1 LRIPLAFAAL
11 VSGFSLAA
19 ISAHAQPPAGANG
32 PVRRNGTVTSVS
44 ADSLTVKDKDGKET
58 QLGLA
63 KGWTLVTTKEV
74 PQDAIKPGGFVAT
87 ANLNQADGVGKSI
100 EIRLFEPGA
109 KLGEGSRPMA
119 APNTTMT
126 NANVTKVAK
135 TAAGLEIDVAYPGG
149 SRHIIVPPDMKVIA
163 SIPTDTS
170 ALKAGA
176 AVAALAT
183 RDPDGSLKV
192 ARVQMN

>member
-1 LRIPLAFAAL
+1 MRTPLPFAAAL
-11 VSGFSLAA
+11 TAGLALAA
-19 ISAHAQPPAGANG
+19 AALAQPPAAPNG
-32 PVRRNGTVTSVS
+32 PVRLAGTVS
-44 ADSLTVKDKDGKET
+44 AISAYSLTVKAKDGTET
-58 QLGLA
+58 KLGLA

-100 EIRLFEPGA
+100 EIRLFEPGSH
-109 KLGEGSRPMA
+109 LGEGSRPMA

-126 NANVTKVAK
+126 NANVTKVEK
-135 TAAGLEIDVAYPGG
+135 TANGLEIDVAFPGG

-163 SIPTDTS
+163 SIPTDPS

-176 AVAALAT
+176 TVNAVAT

>member
-1 LRIPLAFAAL
+1 LRTPVCSAAAL
-11 VSGFSLAA
+11 AAGLTLAA
-19 ISAHAQPPAGANG
+19 AAYAQPPAAPGG
-32 PVRRNGTVTSVS
+32 PVRLAGTVTAIT
-44 ADSLTVKDKDGKET
+44 ADSLTVKAKDGVET
-58 QLGLA
+58 KLGLA
-63 KGWTLVTTKEV
+63 KGWTLVATKEV

-87 ANLNQADGVGKSI
+87 ANLNQADGVGRSI

-119 APNTTMT
+119 QANTTMT
-126 NANVTKVAK
+126 NANVTKVEK

-149 SRHIIVPPDMKVIA
+149 SRHIIVPPDVKVIA
-163 SIPTDTS
+163 SIPTDTA

-176 AVAALAT
+176 EVNAVAT